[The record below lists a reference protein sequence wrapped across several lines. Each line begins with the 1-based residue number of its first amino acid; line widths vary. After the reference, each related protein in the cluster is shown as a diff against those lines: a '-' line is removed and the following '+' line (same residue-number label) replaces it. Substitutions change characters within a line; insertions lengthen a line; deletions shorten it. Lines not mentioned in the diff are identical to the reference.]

1 MFLYLF
7 KNVHVFLLLLFIY
20 HFFNHNFIIKEKG
33 KDNMLDK
40 SIELCL
46 SRDIPFVNVFTGHYT
61 EIRIHYIVM
70 FTLTVMILLS
80 KQNIKVDTFE
90 ELINNKN
97 EVELGDL

>member
-1 MFLYLF
+1 
-7 KNVHVFLLLLFIY
+7 
-20 HFFNHNFIIKEKG
+20 
-33 KDNMLDK
+33 MLGK

-46 SRDIPFVNVFTGHYT
+46 SSDIPFVDVFTGYYT
-61 EIRIHYIVM
+61 KIRIHYIVM

-97 EVELGDL
+97 EDELGDMSGDMACTTESVFRFCSTVVR